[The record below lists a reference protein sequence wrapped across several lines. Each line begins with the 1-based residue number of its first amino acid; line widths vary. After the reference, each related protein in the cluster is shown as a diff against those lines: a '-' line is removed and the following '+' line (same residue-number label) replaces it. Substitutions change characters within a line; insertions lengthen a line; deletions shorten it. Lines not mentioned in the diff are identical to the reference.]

1 MKDSDIEAFESK
13 KDRGKWEYLKV
24 VIMVRRMET
33 NLRMALMMIARRM
46 KIEDESE
53 ISDYDKENKN
63 ELETS
68 NNGEKNEN

>member
-1 MKDSDIEAFESK
+1 
-13 KDRGKWEYLKV
+13 
-24 VIMVRRMET
+24 MVRRMET

-63 ELETS
+63 KLETS

>member
-1 MKDSDIEAFESK
+1 
-13 KDRGKWEYLKV
+13 
-24 VIMVRRMET
+24 
-33 NLRMALMMIARRM
+33 MALMMIARRM